1 MRGRSRRDLGFGDLG
16 FEPQSRHFI
25 MRFAFVFLLA
35 GCASAPGTPD
45 DPAEPIALL
54 GHSNSLRREEGA
66 FRLSLAGG
74 AIPEALEGHDRALAY
89 AEDDTS
95 GMRQGISLAIEE
107 RDPQKMVWRSYHALR
122 VGCLARPWSRVSDAL
137 SRQGFRLI
145 EIFEPH
151 ERSKFVRF
159 LARSGAW
166 TSAMGDRHDLFFWVR
181 SARNAAGVWTVR
193 EVYVGLVV
201 KFEAPF
207 KQLAAADRYP
217 RGSVLARFF
226 ELPEL
231 AKLAIVFPTVEEVE
245 FSYGRIRDKDA
256 DGAAAGFHVNAGF
269 VMEGKAGGRAI
280 YYTAEAGL
288 DPRELR
294 RGRLDWAGFASS
306 DLVGPLTPRGTGF
319 WGAGG
324 PKPSDD

>member
-1 MRGRSRRDLGFGDLG
+1 MRAAFPWFLMLG
-16 FEPQSRHFI
+16 
-25 MRFAFVFLLA
+25 A
-35 GCASAPGTPD
+35 CATAPEAPD
-45 DPAEPIALL
+45 DPTELIRLL
-54 GHSNSLRREEGA
+54 RHPDPLRREEGA

-74 AIPEALEGHDRALAY
+74 TIPDALEGNELALSY
-89 AEDDTS
+89 ADED
-95 GMRQGISLAIEE
+95 LASMGPVIAAALEE
-107 RDPQKMVWRSYHALR
+107 RDPQRMVWRAYHALR

-137 SRQGFRLI
+137 SRRGFRLI

-159 LARSGAW
+159 IAQPAAW
-166 TSAMGDRHDLFFWVR
+166 TSAAGDRHDLFFWVR
-181 SARNAAGVWTVR
+181 SSKNVVR

-207 KQLAAADRYP
+207 KQVASIERYP

-226 ELPEL
+226 ALPEL
-231 AKLAIVFPTVEEVE
+231 AKVAIVFPQVEEVE
-245 FSYGRIRDKDA
+245 FTYGRIRDKDA

-288 DPRELR
+288 DPRETR

-306 DLVGPLTPRGTGF
+306 DAVGPLVPRGAGF

-324 PKPSDD
+324 PKPSGD

>member
-1 MRGRSRRDLGFGDLG
+1 MRS
-16 FEPQSRHFI
+16 
-25 MRFAFVFLLA
+25 AFLLLVL
-35 GCASAPGTPD
+35 GCATAPEVPE
-45 DPAEPIALL
+45 DPAELIRLL
-54 GHSNSLRREEGA
+54 GHSNPLRREEGA
-66 FRLSLAGG
+66 FRLSLSG
-74 AIPEALEGHDRALAY
+74 ATIPDALEGSERAIAY
-89 AEDDTS
+89 AEEDT
-95 GMRQGISLAIEE
+95 GTIRQGISSALEE
-107 RDPQKMVWRSYHALR
+107 RDPEKLVWRAYHALR

-159 LARSGAW
+159 AAQPAAW
-166 TSAMGDRHDLFFWVR
+166 TSAAGDRHDLFFWVR
-181 SARNAAGVWTVR
+181 SSKNVVR
-193 EVYVGLVV
+193 EVYVGLIV

-207 KQLAAADRYP
+207 KQLASIERYP

-226 ELPEL
+226 ALPEL
-231 AKLAIVFPTVEEVE
+231 AKVAIVFPQVEDVE
-245 FSYGRIRDKDA
+245 FTYGRIRDKDA

-288 DPRELR
+288 DPRETR
-294 RGRLDWAGFASS
+294 RGRLDWGGFASS
-306 DLVGPLTPRGTGF
+306 DAVGPLVPRGAGF

>member
-1 MRGRSRRDLGFGDLG
+1 
-16 FEPQSRHFI
+16 
-25 MRFAFVFLLA
+25 MRFALLL
-35 GCASAPGTPD
+35 
-45 DPAEPIALL
+45 LL
-54 GHSNSLRREEGA
+54 GACATAPEAPEDPEALIRLLSHSHPLRREEAA

-74 AIPEALEGHDRALAY
+74 MIPEGVPF
-89 AEDDTS
+89 AEEDTAA
-95 GMRQGISLAIEE
+95 MRQGISAAVEE
-107 RDPQKMVWRSYHALR
+107 RSPERMVWRAYHALR
-122 VGCLARPWSRVSDAL
+122 AGCLARPWSRVSDAL

-151 ERSKFVRF
+151 ERSRFVRF
-159 LARSGAW
+159 MAQPGAW
-166 TSAMGDRHDLFFWVR
+166 TSAAGDRHDLFFWVR
-181 SARNAAGVWTVR
+181 CGGTPWVVR

-201 KFEAPF
+201 RFDAPF
-207 KQLAAADRYP
+207 KQLVGTDRYP

-231 AKLAIVFPTVEEVE
+231 ARIATVFPNVEELE

-269 VMEGKAGGRAI
+269 VLEGKAGGRAI

-288 DPRELR
+288 DPRESR
-294 RGRLDWAGFASS
+294 RGRLDWDGFASN
-306 DLVGPLTPRGTGF
+306 DLVGPLTARGTGF

>member
-1 MRGRSRRDLGFGDLG
+1 
-16 FEPQSRHFI
+16 
-25 MRFAFVFLLA
+25 MRFAFLL
-35 GCASAPGTPD
+35 
-45 DPAEPIALL
+45 LL
-54 GHSNSLRREEGA
+54 GACATAPEAPEDPDALIRLLSHSHPLRREEAA

-74 AIPEALEGHDRALAY
+74 TIPEGIAF
-89 AEDDTS
+89 AEEDTAA
-95 GMRQGISLAIEE
+95 MRQGISAAVEE
-107 RDPQKMVWRSYHALR
+107 RSPERMVWRAYHALR
-122 VGCLARPWSRVSDAL
+122 AGCLARPWSRVSDAL

-159 LARSGAW
+159 LAQPSAW
-166 TSAMGDRHDLFFWVR
+166 TSAAGDRHDLFFWVR
-181 SARNAAGVWTVR
+181 SSMGVVR

-201 KFEAPF
+201 KFDAPF
-207 KQLAAADRYP
+207 KQLVGTDRYP

-226 ELPEL
+226 ELPEISRI
-231 AKLAIVFPTVEEVE
+231 ATVFPNVEELE
-245 FSYGRIRDKDA
+245 FSYGRIRDKDV

-269 VMEGKAGGRAI
+269 VLEGKAGGRAI

-288 DPRELR
+288 DPRESR
-294 RGRLDWAGFASS
+294 RGRLDWDGFVSS
-306 DLVGPLTPRGTGF
+306 DLVGPLTARGAGF

>member
-1 MRGRSRRDLGFGDLG
+1 MRAAL
-16 FEPQSRHFI
+16 PW
-25 MRFAFVFLLA
+25 FLLL
-35 GCASAPGTPD
+35 GSCVTAPEIPD
-45 DPAEPIALL
+45 DPSEPIRLL
-54 GHSNSLRREEGA
+54 GHSHPLRREEGA

-74 AIPEALEGHDRALAY
+74 TIPDALEGHERALAY
-89 AEDDTS
+89 AEEDTGS
-95 GMRQGISLAIEE
+95 MRQGISLALEE
-107 RDPQKMVWRSYHALR
+107 RDPQRMVWRAYHAIR
-122 VGCLARPWSRVSDAL
+122 GGCLARPWSRVSDAL

-159 LARSGAW
+159 LAQAGAW
-166 TSAMGDRHDLFFWVR
+166 TNSAGDRHDLFFWVR
-181 SARNAAGVWTVR
+181 SAKADGAPWQVR

-207 KQLAAADRYP
+207 KQLTATERYP

-231 AKLAIVFPTVEEVE
+231 PKLALVFPHVEELE

-269 VMEGKAGGRAI
+269 LMEGKAGGRSI

-288 DPRELR
+288 DPRETR
-294 RGRLDWAGFASS
+294 RGRLDWSGFASS
-306 DLVGPLTPRGTGF
+306 DAIGPLTPRGAGF

>member
-1 MRGRSRRDLGFGDLG
+1 MRAAIPCLLLLG
-16 FEPQSRHFI
+16 
-25 MRFAFVFLLA
+25 A
-35 GCASAPGTPD
+35 CATAPEIPD
-45 DPAEPIALL
+45 DPSEAIRLL
-54 GHSNSLRREEGA
+54 GQSNAFRREEGA

-74 AIPEALEGHDRALAY
+74 TIPDALEGSERALAY
-89 AEDDTS
+89 ADEDT
-95 GMRQGISLAIEE
+95 GTMRQGISLALEE
-107 RDPQKMVWRSYHALR
+107 RDPQRMVWRAYHTLR

-159 LARSGAW
+159 VAQTAAW
-166 TSAMGDRHDLFFWVR
+166 SSAAGDRHDLFFWVR
-181 SARNAAGVWTVR
+181 SSNNVVR

-201 KFEAPF
+201 RFEAPF
-207 KQLAAADRYP
+207 RQLAAIERYP

-226 ELPEL
+226 ALPEL
-231 AKLAIVFPTVEEVE
+231 AKVAIVFPQVEEVE
-245 FSYGRIRDKDA
+245 FTYGRIRDKDA
-256 DGAAAGFHVNAGF
+256 GGAAAGFHVNAGF

-280 YYTAEAGL
+280 YYTAEAEL
-288 DPRELR
+288 DPRETR

-306 DLVGPLTPRGTGF
+306 DAVGPLVPRGAGF

>member
-1 MRGRSRRDLGFGDLG
+1 MR
-16 FEPQSRHFI
+16 
-25 MRFAFVFLLA
+25 AAFLLLLA
-35 GCASAPGTPD
+35 ACAAAPEPSD

-54 GHSNSLRREEGA
+54 GHGSSLRREEGA

-74 AIPEALEGHDRALAY
+74 TIPDALEGQPRALAY

-95 GMRQGISLAIEE
+95 AMRQGISLAIEE
-107 RDPQKMVWRSYHALR
+107 RDPQKLVWRAYHALR

-159 LARSGAW
+159 LAQSAAW
-166 TSAMGDRHDLFFWVR
+166 TSPAGDRHDLFFWVR
-181 SARNAAGVWTVR
+181 SSKNVVR

-207 KQLAAADRYP
+207 KQLAATERYP

-231 AKLAIVFPTVEEVE
+231 ARLAIVFPVVEEIE
-245 FSYGRIRDKDA
+245 FSYGRIRDKAA

-288 DPRELR
+288 DPRETR

-306 DLVGPLTPRGTGF
+306 DLIGPLTPRGTGF

>member
-1 MRGRSRRDLGFGDLG
+1 M
-16 FEPQSRHFI
+16 
-25 MRFAFVFLLA
+25 
-35 GCASAPGTPD
+35 
-45 DPAEPIALL
+45 
-54 GHSNSLRREEGA
+54 
-66 FRLSLAGG
+66 
-74 AIPEALEGHDRALAY
+74 ALE
-89 AEDDTS
+89 
-95 GMRQGISLAIEE
+95 E
-107 RDPQKMVWRSYHALR
+107 RTPERIVWRAYHALR
-122 VGCLARPWSRVSDAL
+122 AGCLARPWSRVSDAL

-159 LARSGAW
+159 LAQPGAW
-166 TSAMGDRHDLFFWVR
+166 TSGAGDRHDLYFWVR
-181 SARNAAGVWTVR
+181 SSNGVVR

-207 KQLAAADRYP
+207 KQLVGTDRYP

-231 AKLAIVFPTVEEVE
+231 ARIAVGFPNVEELE

-280 YYTAEAGL
+280 YYTAEAAL
-288 DPRELR
+288 DPRESR
-294 RGRLDWAGFASS
+294 RGRLDWDGFASS
-306 DLVGPLTPRGTGF
+306 DLVGPLTARGAGF

>member
-1 MRGRSRRDLGFGDLG
+1 
-16 FEPQSRHFI
+16 
-25 MRFAFVFLLA
+25 MRFVCLAVLLGA
-35 GCASAPGTPD
+35 CATAPE
-45 DPAEPIALL
+45 PAEDPEELIRLL
-54 GHSNSLRREEGA
+54 NHSHPLRREEAA

-74 AIPEALEGHDRALAY
+74 TIPEGIAA
-89 AEDDTS
+89 AEEDTAS
-95 GMRQGISLAIEE
+95 MRQGISLAIEE
-107 RDPQKMVWRSYHALR
+107 RDPQRMVWRAYHALR
-122 VGCLARPWSRVSDAL
+122 VGSLARPWSRVSEAL

-159 LARSGAW
+159 MAQPGAW
-166 TSAMGDRHDLFFWVR
+166 TSSAGDRHDLFFWVR
-181 SARNAAGVWTVR
+181 SSKGVVR

-201 KFEAPF
+201 KLDAPF
-207 KQLAAADRYP
+207 KQLAATERYP

-231 AKLAIVFPTVEEVE
+231 ARIAVVFPYVEELE

-288 DPRELR
+288 DPRETR
-294 RGRLDWAGFASS
+294 RGRLDWDGFTSS
-306 DLVGPLTPRGTGF
+306 DLVGPLTARGAGF

>member
-1 MRGRSRRDLGFGDLG
+1 
-16 FEPQSRHFI
+16 
-25 MRFAFVFLLA
+25 MRFSFLL
-35 GCASAPGTPD
+35 
-45 DPAEPIALL
+45 LL
-54 GHSNSLRREEGA
+54 GACATAREAPEDPQELIRLLSHPHPLRREEAA

-74 AIPEALEGHDRALAY
+74 TIPEGIAF
-89 AEDDTS
+89 AEEDTAAI
-95 GMRQGISLAIEE
+95 RQGISAAIEE
-107 RDPQKMVWRSYHALR
+107 RGPERMVWRAYHALR
-122 VGCLARPWSRVSDAL
+122 AGCLARPWSRVSDAL

-159 LARSGAW
+159 LAQPAAW
-166 TSAMGDRHDLFFWVR
+166 TSAAGDRHDLFFWVR
-181 SARNAAGVWTVR
+181 SSTGVVR

-201 KFEAPF
+201 KFDAPF
-207 KQLAAADRYP
+207 KQLVGTDRYP

-231 AKLAIVFPTVEEVE
+231 ARIAAVFPNVEELE
-245 FSYGRIRDKDA
+245 FSYGRIRDKDVE
-256 DGAAAGFHVNAGF
+256 GAAAGFHVNAGF

-288 DPRELR
+288 DPRESR
-294 RGRLDWAGFASS
+294 RGRLDWDGFASS
-306 DLVGPLTPRGTGF
+306 DLVGPLTARGAGF

>member
-1 MRGRSRRDLGFGDLG
+1 VRS
-16 FEPQSRHFI
+16 
-25 MRFAFVFLLA
+25 AFLLLVL
-35 GCASAPGTPD
+35 GCATAPEVPE
-45 DPAEPIALL
+45 DPAELIRLL
-54 GHSNSLRREEGA
+54 GHSNPLRREEGA
-66 FRLSLAGG
+66 FRLSLSG
-74 AIPEALEGHDRALAY
+74 ATIPDALEGSERAIAY
-89 AEDDTS
+89 AEEDT
-95 GMRQGISLAIEE
+95 GTIRQGISSALEE
-107 RDPQKMVWRSYHALR
+107 RDPEKLVWRAYHALR

-159 LARSGAW
+159 AAQPAAW
-166 TSAMGDRHDLFFWVR
+166 TSAAGDRHDLFFWVR
-181 SARNAAGVWTVR
+181 SSKNVVR
-193 EVYVGLVV
+193 EVYVGLIV

-207 KQLAAADRYP
+207 KQLASIERYP

-226 ELPEL
+226 ALPEL
-231 AKLAIVFPTVEEVE
+231 AKVAIVFPQVEDVE
-245 FSYGRIRDKDA
+245 FTYGRIRDKDA

-288 DPRELR
+288 DPRETR
-294 RGRLDWAGFASS
+294 RGRLDWGGFASS
-306 DLVGPLTPRGTGF
+306 DAVGPLVPRGAGF